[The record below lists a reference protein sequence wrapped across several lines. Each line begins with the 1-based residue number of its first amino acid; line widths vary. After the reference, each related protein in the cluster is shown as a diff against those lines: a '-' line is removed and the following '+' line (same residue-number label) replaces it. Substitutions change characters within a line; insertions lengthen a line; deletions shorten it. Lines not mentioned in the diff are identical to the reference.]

1 MIHGGGAQYNSA
13 NRWFDK
19 TVQIVVSGDG
29 AWGLCYEH
37 SMAEGTSVLFSLKF
51 YSLYELLLGVPIV
64 QLMEKLWKHV
74 ESLPTTSDVPSGNSS
89 HLPPPERLEWTV
101 ESSDLKRIE
110 EASEV
115 VDNLVKDLDFQVW
128 W

>member
-37 SMAEGTSVLFSLKF
+37 SMAEGMSVLIQIYT
-51 YSLYELLLGVPIV
+51 YSLYVFVLLRGAYCTINGKF
-64 QLMEKLWKHV
+64 ME
-74 ESLPTTSDVPSGNSS
+74 T
-89 HLPPPERLEWTV
+89 R
-101 ESSDLKRIE
+101 
-110 EASEV
+110 
-115 VDNLVKDLDFQVW
+115 
-128 W
+128 

>member
-37 SMAEGTSVLFSLKF
+37 SMAEGTSVLFS
-51 YSLYELLLGVPIV
+51 
-64 QLMEKLWKHV
+64 
-74 ESLPTTSDVPSGNSS
+74 
-89 HLPPPERLEWTV
+89 
-101 ESSDLKRIE
+101 
-110 EASEV
+110 
-115 VDNLVKDLDFQVW
+115 
-128 W
+128 